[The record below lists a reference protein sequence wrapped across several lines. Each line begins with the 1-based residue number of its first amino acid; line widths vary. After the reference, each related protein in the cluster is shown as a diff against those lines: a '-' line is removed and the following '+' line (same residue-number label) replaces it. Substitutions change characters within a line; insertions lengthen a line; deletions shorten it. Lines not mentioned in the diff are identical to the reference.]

1 MGLIINPRGTS
12 GAGKSWLVRE
22 AMAAYRRRGAGAV
35 PLCRAGRSRPIG
47 WRLDRPWG
55 GRPLAVIGHYEATR
69 GGTDTIPLTDG
80 GLDEVF
86 RLTNALAGDGHDVL
100 FEGLQLSGEV
110 ERTAALA
117 RAQRMRDGR
126 LCVLCLDTPL
136 SRCVQNVVTRRRV
149 GQAAR
154 PGLERTARAG
164 RVALVAACESLR
176 HSDAEVEVL
185 ETAAALRRTL
195 ALLGVNTAQG
205 EGGDLA
211 RRAPTRT
218 AMLPSLAWTRGEP
231 NRGSGG
237 AGQAAPETGRR

>member
-22 AMAAYRRRGAGAV
+22 VMAAHRRDGVEAV
-35 PLCRAGRSRPIG
+35 PLCREGRPRPMG
-47 WRLDRPWG
+47 WRLDHPRG

-86 RLTNALAGDGHDVL
+86 RLTNALAGDGHGVL
-100 FEGLQLSGEV
+100 LEGLQLSGEV
-110 ERTAALA
+110 ERTAMLA
-117 RAQRMRDGR
+117 RAQRVRGSR
-126 LCVLCLDTPL
+126 LYVLCLDTPL
-136 SRCVQNVVTRRRV
+136 SCCVQNVAVRRRA

-154 PGLERTARAG
+154 PGIERTVQAG
-164 RVALVAACESLR
+164 HAALMAACEALR

-185 ETAAALRRTL
+185 EAVAAVRRTL
-195 ALLGVNTAQG
+195 ALLGLNTAQG

-211 RRAPTRT
+211 RQPPTRA
-218 AMLPSLAWTRGEP
+218 AMLRSLALTRGEP
-231 NRGSGG
+231 T
-237 AGQAAPETGRR
+237 AGCA